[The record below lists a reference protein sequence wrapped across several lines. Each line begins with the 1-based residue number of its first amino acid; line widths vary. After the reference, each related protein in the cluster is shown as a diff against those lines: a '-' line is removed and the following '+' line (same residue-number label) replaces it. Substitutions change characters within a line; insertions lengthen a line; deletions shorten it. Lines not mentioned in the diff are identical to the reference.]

1 MFHSTMKFTAQYSK
15 EEVNFLNANIKL
27 IDWELKTDL
36 FVKPTGT
43 HQFLDPT
50 SCHPYHSKKGVPY
63 SQGLRLDRICSDNDT
78 FDTLC
83 NELEKSLMERGYN
96 EKIIKKQILSARE
109 YSRNDLLEKDKQQM
123 PEKKLTFNV
132 TYYPAFPNIMKIME
146 ELHILSTPNKK
157 HRKVFPDVPFVGFQ
171 NGKSL
176 EDYLARTKLS
186 KLEASGKREP
196 YGKKNL
202 LGL

>member
-50 SCHPYHSKKGVPY
+50 SCHPYHCKKGVPY

-96 EKIIKKQILSARE
+96 EKIIKKADI
-109 YSRNDLLEKDKQQM
+109 
-123 PEKKLTFNV
+123 
-132 TYYPAFPNIMKIME
+132 
-146 ELHILSTPNKK
+146 
-157 HRKVFPDVPFVGFQ
+157 
-171 NGKSL
+171 
-176 EDYLARTKLS
+176 
-186 KLEASGKREP
+186 KRP
-196 YGKKNL
+196 GIF
-202 LGL
+202 